1 MAGRSADFE
10 VDLDDVAE
18 VGEGLLDR
26 LTLAD
31 GLDLQAAG
39 DIPVAIAGDHG
50 GEMQRRD
57 WFAHGGSVPR
67 ISGWRNWSGAAG
79 RFLTHARRRRAI

>member
-57 WFAHGGSVPR
+57 
-67 ISGWRNWSGAAG
+67 
-79 RFLTHARRRRAI
+79 